1 MSILNFN
8 YNTRRYNITT
18 ETAKAS
24 EFRANSK
31 KKVATD
37 INFYNLENF

>member
-1 MSILNFN
+1 M
-8 YNTRRYNITT
+8 

-24 EFRANSK
+24 ELGANSK